1 MLKQGA
7 CVHFFETMFV
17 AGAALL
23 VASCSDSTRS
33 TESIESTEST
43 ETTSSPLLRRNRGP
57 GTHQAHDFSD
67 VFYRQN
73 GLDPDSPDFRRRFA
87 GHNGI
92 TSVATAIDDPTRNE
106 TRVLP
111 VNCGYDA
118 AGQTLCYP
126 GPPVFFGEQSFM
138 NNAAG
143 DLAREL
149 AEFRAFIFPKACG
162 FEDIPGED
170 CFPLSPMPPN
180 RRQDNLFETT
190 KGYVG
195 ANPLGLWRLTFV
207 RYTNQ
212 AFTPEGQAVLAP
224 LHIQNGTDLDD
235 TPIIKRLHVLLGLE
249 EQGFVEFSVR
259 EPGVD
264 PEPWVV

>member
-1 MLKQGA
+1 MLKQGTS
-7 CVHFFETMFV
+7 VRFFATMFV

-23 VASCSDSTRS
+23 AASCSDSTRS
-33 TESIESTEST
+33 IESTGSE
-43 ETTSSPLLRRNRGP
+43 PLRINRLP
-57 GTHQAHDFSD
+57 GTHQAHDFND
-67 VFYRQN
+67 AFYVQN
-73 GLDPDSPDFRRRFA
+73 GLDPTSSDFRRRFEID
-87 GHNGI
+87 GVPNGVQ
-92 TSVATAIDDPTRNE
+92 SVETATTDPTRST

-126 GPPVFFGEQSFM
+126 GPPVFFGEKSFM

-224 LHIQNGTDLDD
+224 LHVQNGTDLDG
-235 TPIIKRLHVLLGLE
+235 TPIIKRLHVLVDLEQQGL
-249 EQGFVEFSVR
+249 VEFTVR
-259 EPGVD
+259 PIGVGA
-264 PEPWVV
+264 EPWVV